1 MPNSAKLQQCLND
14 WPLWGLTTT
23 PIVPEQI
30 RPLPQG
36 LTNQGYLITVAEQ
49 SYVLRI
55 AAINSAELG
64 INREAEYQ
72 IQQLLE
78 QHLLVPKVIYRAP
91 DNSYW
96 LREYVEGAALTPADL
111 TLNTLLEMANY
122 LTTIHQLAASP
133 TIPIIDLHEKIPAY
147 QMILGGVHPQSH
159 STFNIHHSQLHL
171 CHMDPTP
178 ANWIRLPNGQLML
191 LDWEYAGLGN
201 PLWDMATLLQQA
213 QLTPQQEADFL
224 CSIGQE
230 NNADWQQ
237 AKQDIQRLGE
247 LWYQIQA
254 RQ

>member
-1 MPNSAKLQQCLND
+1 MPMPNTAKLQQILDND

-36 LTNQGYLITVAEQ
+36 LTNQGYLITLAEQ

-55 AAINSAELG
+55 AATNSAELG

-78 QHLLVPKVIYRAP
+78 QHQLVPKVLYRAA

-96 LREYVEGAALTPADL
+96 LREYIEGTALTAEDL
-111 TLNTLLEMANY
+111 TLRTLLEMANY
-122 LTTIHQLAASP
+122 LTKIHRLAAP
-133 TIPIIDLHEKIPAY
+133 ATIPIIDLSAKLQAY
-147 QMILGGVHPQSH
+147 QQLLGVSRQSLGFKTQN
-159 STFNIHHSQLHL
+159 SPLGL

-178 ANWIRLPNGQLML
+178 ANWIRLSSGQLML

-201 PLWDMATLLQQA
+201 PLWDMATLIQQA
-213 QLTPQQEADFL
+213 SLTPTEEAKFL
-224 CSIGQE
+224 SAIGQP
-230 NNADWQQ
+230 NNTAWQQ
-237 AKQDIQRLGE
+237 AKQDVQQLSE
-247 LWYQIQA
+247 LWYQVQA
-254 RQ
+254 Q